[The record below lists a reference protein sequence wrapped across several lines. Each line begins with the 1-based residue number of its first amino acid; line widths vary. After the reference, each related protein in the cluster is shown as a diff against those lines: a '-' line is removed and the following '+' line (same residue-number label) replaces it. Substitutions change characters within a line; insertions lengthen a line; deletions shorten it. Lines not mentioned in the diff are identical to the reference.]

1 MLNLLLA
8 AVLAAPSSAAVKN
21 PGTLVYAQF
30 WPLLSMD
37 PAWSENMSP
46 LYNVYEPLVDFRG
59 AGATLGDLV
68 PALASK
74 VPSRRNGLISKDGLT
89 YRFPIRKGVKL
100 HDGGTLT
107 PEDVRYSLLRFML
120 LDRPGG
126 ASSALLEPVLGLA
139 STREGGRPVEGLY
152 ERAARAVTVEGDAVV
167 VRLAKPFA
175 PFLTIVANFGRVT
188 GKACAAAH
196 GQWDGRALS
205 WADFN
210 GLSRERALP
219 DTADCGTGPFTIERY
234 DAAAGQ
240 LVLARFDGYRRKPAK
255 LSRVVIKSVP
265 ELVTRRLMLQAGD
278 ADVIA
283 VPPRDAAQ
291 FKGLPGVAVVEGLRK
306 LQDAPFLV
314 LVRSVDGKDNE
325 LLGSGKL
332 DGKGVP
338 PDFFSD
344 PDARAGF
351 ALAVDRKVFSE
362 QVAGGKNAG
371 VVPAALI
378 PGPLT
383 GHRDSALRFDLE
395 GARARFKKAFGG
407 RLWDAGFVLPFVFP
421 AVPDERYELANLLRA
436 DLAAVNPKFVVEP
449 KPVSIAAFADLREK
463 RRMPFHFGQWTADYP
478 DPHDFAFPLVHSGGV
493 FSSMSGFKDLKA
505 DELIDHAAAEPDEA
519 RRDSLYGS
527 LAKIVDEDLPLI
539 LLPVHGHAR
548 VQRTWV
554 KGFVFNPA
562 RHNLPYD
569 SYYYDLSKAE

>member
-1 MLNLLLA
+1 MLSLLLIA
-8 AVLAAPSSAAVKN
+8 ALSAPSSAAVKN
-21 PGTLVYAQF
+21 PDTLVYAQF

-68 PALASK
+68 PALARK
-74 VPSRRNGLISKDGLT
+74 VPSRANGLISKDGLT
-89 YRFPIRKGVKL
+89 YRFPIRKGVTL
-100 HDGGTLT
+100 HDGTALT

-126 ASSALLEPVLGLA
+126 ASSALLEPVLGVS
-139 STREGGRPVEGLY
+139 STREGGKPVEDLY
-152 ERAARAVTVEGDAVV
+152 ERAAKAVAVDGDAVV
-167 VRLAKPFA
+167 VRLARPFA

-196 GQWDGRALS
+196 GQWDGRAGT
-205 WADFN
+205 WKEFN
-210 GLSRERALP
+210 GLARERALP
-219 DTADCGTGPFTIERY
+219 DAADCGTGPFTTSRY

-240 LVLARFDGYRRKPAK
+240 LVLSRWERYWRRPAR

-265 ELVTRRLMLQAGD
+265 ELLTRRLMLQAGD
-278 ADVIA
+278 ADIIA

-291 FKGLPGVAVVEGLRK
+291 FNGLKGVAVIQGLRK

-325 LLGSGKL
+325 LLGSGAL

-344 PDARAGF
+344 PDVRAGF
-351 ALAVDRKVFSE
+351 ALSVDRKVFAE
-362 QVAGGKNAG
+362 QVAGGKDAG

-383 GHRDSALRFDLE
+383 GHRDSSLRFDAAA
-395 GARARFKKAFGG
+395 AREHFKKAFGG
-407 RLWDAGFVLPFVFP
+407 RLWNAGFTLPFVFP

-436 DLAAVNPKFVVEP
+436 DLAAINPKFVVEP
-449 KPVSIAAFADLREK
+449 KPVTIAAFADLRQK

-493 FSSMSGFKDLKA
+493 FSAMSGFKDLAA
-505 DELIDHAAAEPDEA
+505 DALIEKAAAEPDQA

-554 KGFVFNPA
+554 RGFVFNPA

-569 SYYYDLSKAE
+569 SYYYDLSKGQ